1 MADIEVIVTR
11 LQKLDVYLRRLRQLA
26 SVPLDEYLQNKDL
39 QAIVERRLQLAI
51 QVCIDLANYLVAHH
65 GLRVPDAQDNV
76 FVILGEEKVIPSD
89 LARRMAGMVRFR
101 NILVH
106 DYLEIDSAIVHKLL
120 TTRLGDFDEFGQAML
135 RLFGIERS
143 GVEAPT

>member
-1 MADIEVIVTR
+1 VADIEVIVTR
-11 LQKLDVYLRRLRQLA
+11 LQKLDIYVRHLRQLA
-26 SVPLDEYLQNKDL
+26 NVTLDEYLQNEDL

-51 QVCIDLANYLVAHH
+51 QVCVDLANYLIAHH

-76 FVILGEEKVIPSD
+76 FTILGEEGIISSD
-89 LARRMAGMVRFR
+89 LARCMAGMVRFR

-106 DYLEIDSAIVHKLL
+106 NYLEIDSAIVHKLL

-135 RLFGIERS
+135 RLFGLER
-143 GVEAPT
+143 PPH

>member
-1 MADIEVIVTR
+1 VADIEVIATR
-11 LQKLDVYLRRLRQLA
+11 LQRLDVYLQRLRQLTNI
-26 SVPLDEYLQNKDL
+26 PLDEYLQNEDI
-39 QAIVERRLQLAI
+39 QAVVERRLQLAI
-51 QVCIDLANYLVAHH
+51 QVCIDLANYLIAHH

-76 FVILGEEKVIPSD
+76 FIILGEEKVIPSD
-89 LARRMAGMVRFR
+89 PARRMAGMVRFH

-135 RLFGIERS
+135 RLFGLERS
-143 GVEAPT
+143 AAEATA